1 MAGGVR
7 AHPAAGKGPEH
18 LCAPRISPALRRPHR
33 PSIPGPPP
41 GLHRARRCCRA
52 SGFGHPSALGFGHPR
67 ILGLA
72 GAEHPTLGPSPIP
85 PNGAEAEWA
94 AFSAGGSESACGF
107 QGFQEGI
114 FTRSCPACEAGQ
126 PLPYLLTSLSMHK
139 GRQSA
144 PRTGRGDPAGP
155 PRLLPVGLTQRW
167 AFWGGCL
174 TSPPFLLA
182 VKSPCRGVPWGCV
195 CREHLTPELLVM
207 GTEGAL
213 CPRGSRHNGASCS
226 HPAPAPRGRPRPHR
240 ATAGCGDARSWG
252 FSLGNLFS
260 LLVLPD

>member
-18 LCAPRISPALRRPHR
+18 LCAPRSSPALRRPHQ

-67 ILGLA
+67 TLGLA
-72 GAEHPTLGPSPIP
+72 GAEHPTPGSSPIP

-94 AFSAGGSESACGF
+94 TFSAGGSESACGF

-114 FTRSCPACEAGQ
+114 FTCSCPACEAGQ

-167 AFWGGCL
+167 AFWGGVSHL
-174 TSPPFLLA
+174 TPFSSGCEIA
-182 VKSPCRGVPWGCV
+182 VPWGA
-195 CREHLTPELLVM
+195 M
-207 GTEGAL
+207 GLCLPGAPHTRAA
-213 CPRGSRHNGASCS
+213 CDGNRRGFVPPRQ
-226 HPAPAPRGRPRPHR
+226 PAQRGP
-240 ATAGCGDARSWG
+240 
-252 FSLGNLFS
+252 L
-260 LLVLPD
+260 